1 MRISYSNLQ
10 DIEEIL
16 RLYKL
21 ATEYQKLKFPINQWP
36 QFDLELIEREIFEK
50 RQFKLVIE
58 GKIAC
63 IWAISFS
70 DPEIWEEKNVDPSI
84 YIHRIATN
92 PDFRGNDFVSKIVD
106 WARGYAILNEKK
118 YIRLDTCGY
127 NERLIG
133 HYKKSGFE
141 FLRMK
146 KLKDSTGLPKHY
158 LNADVC
164 FFQIELS

>member
-1 MRISYSNLQ
+1 MKIMYSNLQ

-36 QFDLELIEREIFEK
+36 QFDLELIEQEIIDK

-58 GKIAC
+58 GEIAC
-63 IWAISFS
+63 IWAISFN
-70 DPEIWEEKNVDPSI
+70 DPEIWEEKNVDPSL

-92 PDFRGNDFVSKIVD
+92 PDFRGNNFVEKIVD
-106 WARGYAILNEKK
+106 WARGYALLNEKK
-118 YIRLDTCGY
+118 YIRLDTCGF
-127 NERLIG
+127 NERLIA
-133 HYKKSGFE
+133 HYKNSGFE
-141 FLRMK
+141 FLGMK
-146 KLKDSTGLPKHY
+146 KLKDSTGLPEHY

-164 FFQIELS
+164 YFQIELN